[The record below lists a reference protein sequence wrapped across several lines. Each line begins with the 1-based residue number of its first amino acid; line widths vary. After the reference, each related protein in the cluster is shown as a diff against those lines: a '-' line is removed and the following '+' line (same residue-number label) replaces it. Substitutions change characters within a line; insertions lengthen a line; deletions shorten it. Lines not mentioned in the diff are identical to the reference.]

1 MKKIL
6 LAIQGYKL
14 LDEVSGLWKVQYK
27 DMSGKDIVFVEY
39 SNYQVYY
46 NHKKDLYRLVLKGFK
61 PRKHYLYGEL
71 VTMIDFLNLKP
82 ENDYFG
88 FSETA
93 QDYFLQKEGLFQ
105 LMNTGFGDVKVSSE
119 NPELVILR
127 FDLDQDKEYIM
138 TMRDT
143 TPIMKEILQN
153 FKKSGLLVKG
163 IEIYE
168 EHDNILITSEGYYV
182 CTSKTTLNKLNNGDS
197 EEENK

>member
-27 DMSGKDIVFVEY
+27 DMSGKDIVLVEY

-46 NHKKDLYRLVLKGFK
+46 NYKKDLYRLVLKGFK
-61 PRKHYLYGEL
+61 PMKHYLYGEL
-71 VTMIDFLNLKP
+71 VAMIDFLNLKP

-105 LMNTGFGDVKVSSE
+105 LINTGFGDAKVSRE

-182 CTSKTTLNKLNNGDS
+182 CTPKTTLNKLNNGDS
-197 EEENK
+197 EEDNK